1 MTELETYFYSL
12 LFVYKECTQIPV
24 SAKSDNGRQFSYVM
38 VLAAAS
44 LLGPVQG
51 ELIGF
56 LSSTSLLGS
65 DYKSVLLTDRSF
77 PHLTEQCSWLHITHI
92 LSSIKIYT

>member
-12 LFVYKECTQIPV
+12 VFVYKEHTQIPV
-24 SAKSDNGRQFSYVM
+24 SANSDNGRQFSYVM
-38 VLAAAS
+38 VLAAAL

-56 LSSTSLLGS
+56 PSSTSLLGS

-77 PHLTEQCSWLHITHI
+77 QHLTEQYSWLHITHI